1 MNTMDENDLR
11 AWPEKIVGKSFK
23 YGDWTGW
30 HYEDSR
36 LEVHYKG
43 EFFVMEFYI
52 DPGLANSQFLYV
64 TGAPLDQCDDGS
76 LDAEITESDD

>member
-1 MNTMDENDLR
+1 MICGHGLKRLSASRSNM
-11 AWPEKIVGKSFK
+11 A
-23 YGDWTGW
+23 TGQAGITKTA
-30 HYEDSR
+30 DSKCITKAS
-36 LEVHYKG
+36 V
-43 EFFVMEFYI
+43 FVMEFYI